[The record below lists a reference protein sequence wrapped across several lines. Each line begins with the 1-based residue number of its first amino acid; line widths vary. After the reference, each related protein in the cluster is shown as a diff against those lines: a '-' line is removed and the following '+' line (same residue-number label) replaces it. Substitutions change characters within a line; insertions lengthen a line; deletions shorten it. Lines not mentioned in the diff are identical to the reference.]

1 MLWLINP
8 RIIGHKNSFDLHTI
22 KLPPDFIIFHFIFG
36 NDNTFAFQVKTN
48 QNSRIHQSISIVL
61 PTNKATIGAIVLQK
75 TNMERF
81 RAPLSLGLVP
91 VNVGDEQERV
101 TNTLQEYIML
111 RKKGII
117 RMLWMFSNL
126 KKPLMVTLALSPLQI
141 KYRFIRKFITVVNS

>member
-1 MLWLINP
+1 M
-8 RIIGHKNSFDLHTI
+8 
-22 KLPPDFIIFHFIFG
+22 
-36 NDNTFAFQVKTN
+36 KTN

-101 TNTLQEYIML
+101 TNTL
-111 RKKGII
+111 
-117 RMLWMFSNL
+117 
-126 KKPLMVTLALSPLQI
+126 
-141 KYRFIRKFITVVNS
+141 

>member
-8 RIIGHKNSFDLHTI
+8 RIMGHKNSFDLHTI
-22 KLPPDFIIFHFIFG
+22 NCPQISYFHFIFG
-36 NDNTFAFQVKTN
+36 DNTFAFQVKTN
-48 QNSRIHQSISIVL
+48 QNSRIHQSILIVL